1 MTKEKTLL
9 EKPKK
14 SWMKRL
20 FKIFAALV
28 ILIIAL
34 VIGVYL
40 TLGTIVKRAITTA
53 VPPITGTAVTVDTVD
68 LSLLKGHIAFEGFG
82 IANPKGFAHPE
93 AFSLGS
99 IVVNFDPKSVL
110 SDKIIINTVAINK
123 TMIAGEINQA
133 GQINLMVLQN
143 NIQNYVNAQTGS
155 SKGATKTEV
164 KTSATDSG
172 TGKKVIVKKLTIDG
186 TELKLGAM
194 GQMIQINLPK
204 IEKTGIGE
212 NNQKQYTIPQTVALV
227 VSYLSEASVQGV
239 MNSGNQ
245 VFIQSL
251 QNTKAMLIQGKA
263 MIDAQVGQVKQTAD
277 ELKQKGEDI
286 KKMGEDMKN
295 AGTDLKDSIKDLGS
309 MFGK

>member
-1 MTKEKTLL
+1 MVKEKTLL

-20 FKIFAALV
+20 FKIFTALV
-28 ILIIAL
+28 ILTIAL

-53 VPPITGTAVTVDTVD
+53 VPPVTGTAVTVDTVD

-82 IANPKGFAHPE
+82 IANPKGFAAPD

-99 IVVNFDPKSVL
+99 IVVNFEPKSVL
-110 SDKIIINTVAINK
+110 SDKIIINNVSINK

-143 NIQNYVNAQTGS
+143 NIQNYVNTHTGP
-155 SKGATKTEV
+155 SKGAAKTET
-164 KTSATDSG
+164 KASTTDSG

-212 NNQKQYTIPQTVALV
+212 DNQKQYTIQQTVALV
-227 VSYLSEASVQGV
+227 MSYLSEASVQGV

-245 VFIQSL
+245 IFIQSL
-251 QNTKAMLIQGKA
+251 KDTKAMLIQGRA

-277 ELKQKGEDI
+277 ELKQKGEDV

-295 AGTDLKDSIKDLGS
+295 AGTDLKDSVKDLGS
-309 MFGK
+309 LFGK

>member
-1 MTKEKTLL
+1 MVKEKTLL

-20 FKIFAALV
+20 FKIFTALV
-28 ILIIAL
+28 ILTIAL

-53 VPPITGTAVTVDTVD
+53 VPPVTGTAVTVDTVD

-82 IANPKGFAHPE
+82 IANPKGFAAPD

-99 IVVNFDPKSVL
+99 IVVNFEPKSVL
-110 SDKIIINTVAINK
+110 SDKIIINNVSINK

-143 NIQNYVNAQTGS
+143 NIQNYVNTHTGP
-155 SKGATKTEV
+155 SKGAAKTET
-164 KTSATDSG
+164 KASTTDSG

-212 NNQKQYTIPQTVALV
+212 DNQKQYTIPQTVALV
-227 VSYLSEASVQGV
+227 MSYLSEASVQGV

-245 VFIQSL
+245 IFIQSL
-251 QNTKAMLIQGKA
+251 KDTKAMLIQGRA

-277 ELKQKGEDI
+277 ELKQKGEDV

-295 AGTDLKDSIKDLGS
+295 AGTDLKDSVKDLGS
-309 MFGK
+309 LFGK

>member
-20 FKIFAALV
+20 FKIFTALV

-40 TLGTIVKRAITTA
+40 TLGIIVKRAITTA
-53 VPPITGTAVTVDTVD
+53 VPPVTGTAVTVDTVD

-82 IANPKGFAHPE
+82 IANPKGFANPE

-99 IVVNFDPKSVL
+99 IVVDFDPKSVL
-110 SDKIIINTVAINK
+110 SDKIIINNVSINK

-143 NIQNYVNAQTGS
+143 NIQNYVNAQTGPA
-155 SKGATKTEV
+155 KGVTKTEV
-164 KTSATDSG
+164 KTSTTDSG
-172 TGKKVIVKKLTIDG
+172 AEKKVIVKKLTIDG

-194 GQMIQINLPK
+194 GQMIQINLPR

-251 QNTKAMLIQGKA
+251 QNTKEMLIQGRA
-263 MIDAQVGQVKQTAD
+263 MIDAQVGQVKQAAD
-277 ELKQKGEDI
+277 ELKQKREDM

-295 AGTDLKDSIKDLGS
+295 AGTDLKDSVKDLGS
-309 MFGK
+309 LFGK